1 MVTMTLTKREDYPDS
16 DEHPGLTGKQSP
28 LNLREAPGDHE
39 HGRKTIELGRRA
51 GFRSM
56 PWQKNEVKAIS
67 ATDADGRWVHS
78 DALLIASRQNG
89 KSMIIALI
97 VLYRIF
103 ILKQNVLF
111 TAQQWDTAKELWGHT
126 WKLVQGRKF
135 LLKEVESKTCSQGR
149 GTIFLK
155 NGGRVVFTTRSQ
167 DAGRG
172 LTKVDLLIFDEAY
185 NLTDGEIAALAFL
198 SQAADDPQ
206 VFYMTSAV
214 HREFAQHQNG
224 RVISAMRQ
232 QALDEWDADE
242 PVYLSE
248 YAASPGI
255 DPECE
260 DTWREGNPSYGVIS
274 NAKKMR
280 SIMKRMSTKVGR
292 INFGVE
298 ALGWGLWFDE
308 RSEDDVEPIVDL
320 GVWGSM
326 SVGYPV
332 RVGQCVLGVEVSPDG
347 DSFALSVAGQTLRG
361 AHLQLRPDAS
371 KFSVDAAVRVIRSF
385 VDEFDPAGI
394 VLDRDSP
401 AGVLVSALQRVG
413 VDPVAIGGGQVS
425 ASLRVFEQAVS
436 DGSVTHDGS
445 ELWLSALRVAEK
457 RGVESKYPSIERY
470 SGDVSSLVAGT
481 FALWGLQQFVAESE
495 SVTKEF
501 EGKPSNPAGALP
513 RFATRKKGGVLVG

>member
-1 MVTMTLTKREDYPDS
+1 MTMTLTKREDYPAS

-28 LNLREAPGDHE
+28 FNLREAPGNHK
-39 HGRKTIELGRRA
+39 HGDNTVELGRRA
-51 GFRSM
+51 GFKSM
-56 PWQKNEVKAIS
+56 PWQKNEIKAIS
-67 ATDADGRWVHS
+67 ATGEDGRWVHS

-89 KSMIIALI
+89 KSMIVALI

-135 LLKEVESKTCSQGR
+135 LLKEVESRTCSQGR

-232 QALDEWDADE
+232 QALDEWNPDE

-248 YAASPGI
+248 YMATPGL
-255 DPECE
+255 DPEDE

-308 RSEDDVEPIVDL
+308 RAEDEVEPIIDLDVWRSLAVD
-320 GVWGSM
+320 S
-326 SVGYPV
+326 SV
-332 RVGQCVLGVEVSPDG
+332 RVGECALGVEVSPDG
-347 DSFALSVAGQTLRG
+347 ESFALAVAGQTLRG
-361 AHLQLRPDAS
+361 SHLQLMPGAGR
-371 KFSVDAAVRVIRSF
+371 FSVDSVVRVVKYL
-385 VDEFDPAGI
+385 VDEFDPAAI
-394 VLDRDSP
+394 VLDKDSP
-401 AGVLVSALQRVG
+401 AGVLVSALRRVG
-413 VDPVAIGGGQVS
+413 VDPVAVGGSQVS
-425 ASLRVFEQAVS
+425 ASLRVFEQSVADGTVS
-436 DGSVTHDGS
+436 HDGAAG
-445 ELWLSALRVAEK
+445 WLAALRVAEK
-457 RGVESKYPSIERY
+457 RGVDSRFPSIERY
-470 SGDVSSLVAGT
+470 SGDVSALVAGT
-481 FALWGLQQFVAESE
+481 FAVWGLQQFIAESE

-501 EGKPSNPAGALP
+501 EGKDENPVGALP
-513 RFATRKKGGVLVG
+513 RFSTRKRGGALVA